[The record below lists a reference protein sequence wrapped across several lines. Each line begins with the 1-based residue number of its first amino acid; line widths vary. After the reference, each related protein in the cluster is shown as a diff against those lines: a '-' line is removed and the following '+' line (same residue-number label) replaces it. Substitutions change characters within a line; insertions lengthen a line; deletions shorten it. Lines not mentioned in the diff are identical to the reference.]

1 MTKKLIRKY
10 QDPIQ
15 PHKDYIDVL
24 LRLAGYRLSD
34 LHVSILAHSSARK
47 ALTPETKKEIAAK
60 FNTTL
65 QVISNA
71 ITKLRKLQLL
81 LKNNVNPKLTP
92 ERDNGFALTIYFA
105 MMTPPSTSSTSSTG
119 STQNLSKL
127 KQNKETKEV
136 KEVKEVYEPQS
147 TDRA

>member
-105 MMTPPSTSSTSSTG
+105 MMTPSSTPSTG

-127 KQNKETKEV
+127 KQNKEAKEV
-136 KEVKEVYEPQS
+136 KKVYEPQS

>member
-105 MMTPPSTSSTSSTG
+105 MMTPPSTSSTG

-127 KQNKETKEV
+127 KQSKEA

>member
-10 QDPIQ
+10 QDPVQ

-105 MMTPPSTSSTSSTG
+105 MMTPPSTPSAG

-127 KQNKETKEV
+127 KQNKEV
-136 KEVKEVYEPQS
+136 KEAKEVYEPQS